1 MHSRAQSRAPRS
13 VVRTLLNTIQPWRIT
28 LLIGAL
34 LFLLTL
40 GVGLWAAYDRPLA
53 LVRFTLLAEG
63 LLGSLVVSFF
73 SRRERAPGLQLATW
87 LGGAVGL
94 LFLLYHP
101 LGATNPQDFAM
112 LPQLTSWLEKQQ
124 PGWENFAPWH
134 ENQVAAA
141 LIVLLPLGVGACW
154 QSLTAGSAATGRL
167 RGCLGQFL
175 TFGTL
180 LQLLIGS
187 IALVLTFS
195 RGAWLGLGFGV
206 AIAGYLYWR
215 SSQRRR
221 TSLMRT
227 IDLALL
233 SSAGVLIS
241 GLVILTLRPALI
253 TTLALGGSDASMISR
268 PVVWHDALTLI
279 GDYPFTGSGLGN
291 TAMVLSSYV
300 YLLHVPYLHHVHNL
314 YLQVAVEQGLPGLIA
329 FITLAVGTVG
339 MAIVQLRQGAP
350 ASRKVTA
357 GALAAQLALLL
368 HGCVDA
374 ELYVG
379 SFAGLL
385 WLPAAVLVMLALP
398 QSKGHQIAQR
408 RLTTAQRFAVASVPF
423 LALSLL
429 ALWPGAQSRWLT
441 NLTAVEQ
448 TRQELSLYEWP
459 TWSIQDEVR
468 RSPAVETDRFIAEY
482 GAALAHNQANVTAH
496 RRLGQLLLAQG
507 NYEQALRELTGAY
520 RLAPTERATRQ
531 LLGEAYALTG
541 NDTQAVALWRT
552 VDVSQGQLDLR
563 HWWHQQVDQEISA
576 LHFTEAMQEAGI
588 E

>member
-1 MHSRAQSRAPRS
+1 MAYRAQSRAPHP
-13 VVRTLLNTIQPWRIT
+13 VWRTILNTVQPWRIT

-63 LLGSLVVSFF
+63 LVGSLVVSFF
-73 SRRERAPGLQLATW
+73 SRRPRASGLQLATW
-87 LGGAVGL
+87 LGGAIGL
-94 LFLLYHP
+94 LFLLYHQWD
-101 LGATNPQDFAM
+101 ATSPRDFVL
-112 LPQLTSWLEKQQ
+112 LPELTVWLERQQ

-141 LIVLLPLGVGACW
+141 LIVLIPLGVGACW
-154 QSLTAGSAATGRL
+154 QSLTAAGTTTGRW
-167 RGCLGQFL
+167 RGCLGQFF

-180 LQLLIGS
+180 CQLLIAGV
-187 IALVLTFS
+187 ALALTFS
-195 RGAWLGLGFGV
+195 RGAWLGLGVGSL
-206 AIAGYLYWR
+206 IAGYLYWR
-215 SSQRRR
+215 GSQRQR
-221 TSLMRT
+221 TPVMRT
-227 IDLALL
+227 FDLLLLSGALL
-233 SSAGVLIS
+233 LLVVL
-241 GLVILTLRPALI
+241 VTLTLQPNI
-253 TTLALGGSDASMISR
+253 VSTLHPTGGDASLLSR
-268 PVVWHDALTLI
+268 PVIWHDALTLI

-300 YLLHVPYLHHVHNL
+300 YLLHVPYFYHVHNL

-329 FITLAVGTVG
+329 FVTLALGTVG

-398 QSKGHQIAQR
+398 QTKRYQLAQQ
-408 RLTTAQRFAVASVPF
+408 RLSTAQRFAVGSMPL
-423 LALSLL
+423 LALVLL
-429 ALWPGAQSRWLT
+429 ALWPGAQSRWLA

-448 TRQELSLYEWP
+448 TRQELGIYEWP

-468 RSPAVETDRFIAEY
+468 RSAGVETERFITQY
-482 GAALAHNQANVTAH
+482 GAVLTYNRTNVTAH

-507 NYEQALRELTGAY
+507 DYAQALRELAWAY
-520 RLAPTERATRQ
+520 QLAPGQRATRQ

-541 NDTQAVALWRT
+541 NEHQAATLWRT

-563 HWWHQQVDQEISA
+563 RWWHQQVDQEISA
-576 LHFTEAMQEAGI
+576 LDFTTAMQAAGI